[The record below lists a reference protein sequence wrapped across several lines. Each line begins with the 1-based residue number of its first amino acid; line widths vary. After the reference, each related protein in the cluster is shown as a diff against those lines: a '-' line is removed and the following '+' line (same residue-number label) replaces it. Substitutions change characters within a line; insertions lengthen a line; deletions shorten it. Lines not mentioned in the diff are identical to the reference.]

1 MGVVL
6 DAAAEAGTIRGNERI
21 MRILD
26 TAAGSGNMKKNHR
39 RAHMRDLTRQ
49 ARGRSRHTQPKEIT
63 RSDVATGVAELAE
76 AGIGVTMVP
85 KVLGAVPRASDA

>member
-26 TAAGSGNMKKNHR
+26 TAAGSGNMQKNHR
-39 RAHMRDLTRQ
+39 RAHMRDLRRQ
-49 ARGRSRHTQPKEIT
+49 ARGPSRHTEPKEIT
-63 RSDVATGVAELAE
+63 RRDAEDGAAELAQ
-76 AGIGVTMVP
+76 AGIRVNMVP
-85 KVLGAVPRASDA
+85 KVLGAVPRASDG